1 MLEGRNET
9 RESLAQ
15 SKLEIGKYV
24 EKYGK
29 YFLIRW
35 RELGNQPALQFYNRQ
50 LQQPRNQRLL
60 GRRKSGLLICGMS
73 RTFFQVF
80 LTSALLCLVG
90 SGCSFKM
97 GSPISGGAHLHIRVK
112 NDSLAPLLGAKVDRD
127 LRKTMLR
134 NGSFI
139 LVSNREEA
147 DVFLTVTLKATVI
160 LLKHTARVTHCWLPV
175 LTSRL
180 LHRFNWMKLMGK
192 AFIKTA

>member
-1 MLEGRNET
+1 
-9 RESLAQ
+9 
-15 SKLEIGKYV
+15 
-24 EKYGK
+24 
-29 YFLIRW
+29 
-35 RELGNQPALQFYNRQ
+35 
-50 LQQPRNQRLL
+50 
-60 GRRKSGLLICGMS
+60 MS

-112 NDSLAPLLGAKVDRD
+112 NDSLAPLLGAKVDRE

-147 DVFLTVTLKATVI
+147 DVFLTVTLKGYSDTTEAYRPGDT
-160 LLKHTARVTHCWLPV
+160 LLAAGLNLQTTASIQLDEANGQSIYKDSVSANSSV
-175 LTSRL
+175 LRPFSTQVPDDEMALQALAESLASNISVSL
-180 LHRFNWMKLMGK
+180 LNQAW
-192 AFIKTA
+192 